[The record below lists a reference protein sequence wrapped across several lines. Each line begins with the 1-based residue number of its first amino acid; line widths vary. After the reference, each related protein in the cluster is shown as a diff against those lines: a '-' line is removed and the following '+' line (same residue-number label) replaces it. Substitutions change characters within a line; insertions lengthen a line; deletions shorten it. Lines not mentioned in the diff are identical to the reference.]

1 MLPCPVF
8 ITMACTIYPVTYTMI
23 QVTKAV
29 FYAVDAKC
37 TVPTWFVTPGEIK
50 KQRYYR
56 KARYWNMLS
65 KPVNTLRLRSFLK
78 TSENRYFFA
87 GYAGNNRQCISTWK

>member
-8 ITMACTIYPVTYTMI
+8 ITMACTIYAVTYTMI

-37 TVPTWFVTPGEIK
+37 TVPTWFVTPREIK

-56 KARYWNMLS
+56 KPGTGICCRNPLI
-65 KPVNTLRLRSFLK
+65 PL
-78 TSENRYFFA
+78 
-87 GYAGNNRQCISTWK
+87 GYGHS